1 MFSKNFLLVLCI
13 VIASSGFS
21 SNNFSVCA
29 DGTVSS
35 NANGD
40 LVLTPTEGQDVIVN
54 GVSFANLAER
64 VASLELIVKT
74 TQQALETAQALSLSN
89 ANEVNR
95 LQTQLTATQASVSA
109 TNRAMEA
116 SDAALAAARVAIEAA
131 NATLTSS
138 DATSSGGGG
147 NSGEGSA
154 VGAVGGGGGGGTI
167 EDVRVVCASPSRL
180 AGTNTQIKA
189 YLSEGWQVAG
199 LGGKHGTADMCILFA
214 KYK

>member
-1 MFSKNFLLVLCI
+1 MRKYLTTTLDKGHSPSALMFCKNFLLVLCI

-64 VASLELIVKT
+64 VASLELTVKT

-131 NATLTSS
+131 NATL
-138 DATSSGGGG
+138 
-147 NSGEGSA
+147 
-154 VGAVGGGGGGGTI
+154 
-167 EDVRVVCASPSRL
+167 
-180 AGTNTQIKA
+180 
-189 YLSEGWQVAG
+189 
-199 LGGKHGTADMCILFA
+199 
-214 KYK
+214 